1 MAQSVTPSRAE
12 TTEGRISWLILVT
25 GALAAAV
32 VAATTS
38 DFEWAAGLAIGAA
51 LAWLNYRWLRQGMDA
66 LVIVAQAQE
75 GSEKPRVP
83 IGAYFRAL
91 FRYALIALSVYVI
104 FKTLKIPAASMVI
117 GLCALGP
124 AAMIAGLFEA
134 LRPAK
139 IS

>member
-1 MAQSVTPSRAE
+1 M
-12 TTEGRISWLILVT
+12 GRDRLI
-25 GALAAAV
+25 GII
-32 VAATTS
+32 
-38 DFEWAAGLAIGAA
+38 GLGAA
-51 LAWLNYRWLRQGMDA
+51 QIGRSWPGNYRWLRQGMDA